1 MAEDV
6 VDVSVLGGY
15 AALHERERAA
25 ASGARFVRRHA
36 RWDPAWSGTVIDSSE
51 DDPSAS
57 RRRDET
63 RDAAGRDASSR
74 RRAESPDRLQR
85 PPWDGGRSRG
95 RDPGPPLPEVRRRSK
110 SQPRREDARAAPS
123 RDPRCAWSPRDA
135 TSTPPSP
142 RARLPPVATP
152 RDRDAAAAVRA
163 HLARPVRLSRLLR
176 DHPTAFD
183 PQKRRISA
191 VDKRLSVIDDVP
203 TTYHRCERLYVS
215 HNRLRSLASLAQ
227 FPELRLL
234 SAADNPVD
242 DVTQLDALASACP
255 HLEALSLELTPLAKL
270 PHYRAHVLAR
280 LPNLRSLDGVAVSE
294 SEARRAPGL
303 VRRDV
308 GSLEMLMSAAAAAA
322 KLRRAYQLSRV
333 HEELRAVVFASCGP
347 VAPSSL
353 PGRDDVAAPLDA
365 RRFLRLCAPERRM
378 TRGEVSGLARELR
391 AAAANEAP
399 EVRRAMRLRDGAATT
414 PDETAVWEGAYAAAR

>member
-1 MAEDV
+1 MTRARRV
-6 VDVSVLGGY
+6 VATRRATPPAATPLPVVARSPPTGSATSLGRRSVSGSRPRTSPPGGSAPVQV
-15 AALHERERAA
+15 AAPPRGRA
-25 ASGARFVRRHA
+25 RPVPRPPVRL
-36 RWDPAWSGTVIDSSE
+36 V
-51 DDPSAS
+51 
-57 RRRDET
+57 
-63 RDAAGRDASSR
+63 AAGRHVDASVAARRGFPPRRHPSRPR
-74 RRAESPDRLQR
+74 RRRRGPRA
-85 PPWDGGRSRG
+85 SR
-95 RDPGPPLPEVRRRSK
+95 
-110 SQPRREDARAAPS
+110 PS
-123 RDPRCAWSPRDA
+123 RAPQ
-135 TSTPPSP
+135 STPP
-142 RARLPPVATP
+142 
-152 RDRDAAAAVRA
+152 
-163 HLARPVRLSRLLR
+163 RPS
-176 DHPTAFD
+176 TAFD

-203 TTYHRCERLYVS
+203 TTFHRCERLYVS

-242 DVTQLDALASACP
+242 DVTQLDALAGACP

-294 SEARRAPGL
+294 SEARARPGL

-308 GSLEMLMSAAAAAA
+308 GSLEMLMSAAVAAA

-353 PGRDDVAAPLDA
+353 PGRTTSPRRSTRGGSFACA
-365 RRFLRLCAPERRM
+365 RRNV
-378 TRGEVSGLARELR
+378 G
-391 AAAANEAP
+391 
-399 EVRRAMRLRDGAATT
+399 
-414 PDETAVWEGAYAAAR
+414 

>member
-1 MAEDV
+1 MTRARRV
-6 VDVSVLGGY
+6 VATRRATPPAATPPPVVARSPPTGSSDLPGTAVGLGV
-15 AALHERERAA
+15 ATPDL
-25 ASGARFVRRHA
+25 
-36 RWDPAWSGTVIDSSE
+36 P
-51 DDPSAS
+51 S
-57 RRRDET
+57 RRFGAGPSRSP
-63 RDAAGRDASSR
+63 AART
-74 RRAESPDRLQR
+74 
-85 PPWDGGRSRG
+85 
-95 RDPGPPLPEVRRRSK
+95 
-110 SQPRREDARAAPS
+110 RAAPS

-142 RARLPPVATP
+142 RAAASLPSPPLATATP
-152 RDRDAAAAVRA
+152 PPRSART
-163 HLARPVRLSRLLR
+163 LARPVRLSRLLR

-308 GSLEMLMSAAAAAA
+308 GSLEMLMSAAVAAA

-414 PDETAVWEGAYAAAR
+414 PDETAVWEGRTRRR